1 MVTMKQMPFEQPL
14 ASDTPQI
21 HNLVKQMQND
31 WNDRAREDAKFYIA
45 CGRRNEDEAT
55 FSDHATEVVD
65 LIRRAMIW
73 LPPGQPDSRLR
84 LLEIGCGIG
93 RLMGHLIDD
102 CGEIHG
108 VDISDEMVALG
119 RQRLAHHSG
128 VHLHHAAHSDLRD
141 FADGSFDLVY
151 SFAVLQHLPHGDL
164 VWRYLDD
171 AARVLRLGGILAFQV
186 NTLPIVREHQDT
198 WSGVVLTAD
207 EVVSRCHA
215 NGLRLRAVEGEG
227 TQYTWITAQKSP
239 AAVPRMSRPARIVAV
254 EDSDGVAD
262 RVPARDT
269 LTLTVEFL
277 PTEAC
282 DVSELDLSLAD
293 QSLPIIWIGP
303 AGAKRERKVIAL
315 GPTQTSESPA
325 DLVLRWRG
333 EAISPARLVE
343 RVAALGLGARVE
355 RMTDGV
361 ELSNFNVSS
370 SGWVKLWLMD
380 WFGDPVDFRVS
391 HRGAALYC
399 HFHCDDI
406 RRGAWQINVRLPDGI
421 APGPTEL
428 HVVLAAPPTPPV
440 ILPLTVEAAH

>member
-1 MVTMKQMPFEQPL
+1 MTVEQSL

-21 HNLVKQMQND
+21 ADLVQQMQND

-45 CGRRNEDEAT
+45 CGRRNEDDAT
-55 FSDHATEVVD
+55 FSDHAAKVV
-65 LIRRAMIW
+65 RRVRRTMVW
-73 LPPGQPDSRLR
+73 LPPGQPESSLR

-119 RQRLAHHSG
+119 RRRLAHRSG
-128 VHLHHAAHSDLRD
+128 AHLHHAAHSDLRD
-141 FADGSFDLVY
+141 FADASFDLVY
-151 SFAVLQHLPHGDL
+151 SFAVLQHLPHVDL

-171 AARVLRLGGILAFQV
+171 AARVLRPGGILAFQV

-207 EVVSRCHA
+207 EVISRCRA
-215 NGLRLRAVEGEG
+215 NGLRLRAVEGAG
-227 TQYTWITAQKSP
+227 TQYAWITAQKSP
-239 AAVPRMSRPARIVAV
+239 AAARRISRPARIVAV
-254 EDSDGVAD
+254 EDSEGVAD

-282 DVSELDLSLAD
+282 DVSELDLFLAD
-293 QSLPIIWIGP
+293 QSLPITWIGP
-303 AGAKRERKVIAL
+303 AGEKRERKVIAL
-315 GPTQTSESPA
+315 APMQISEGPA

-333 EAISPARLVE
+333 APISAARLVE
-343 RVAALGLGARVE
+343 RVAPRCQGARVE

-361 ELSNFNVSS
+361 ELSNLNVSS
-370 SGWVKLWLMD
+370 CGWVKLWLLD
-380 WFGDPVDFRVS
+380 WFGEQADFRVS
-391 HRGAALYC
+391 HRGEALYC
-399 HFHCDDI
+399 HFHCDDQ
-406 RRGAWQINVRLPDGI
+406 RLGEWQINVRLPDGI
-421 APGPTEL
+421 ALGPTEL
-428 HVVLAAPPTPPV
+428 HVALAAPPASPV
-440 ILPLTVEAAH
+440 VLPLTVEATS